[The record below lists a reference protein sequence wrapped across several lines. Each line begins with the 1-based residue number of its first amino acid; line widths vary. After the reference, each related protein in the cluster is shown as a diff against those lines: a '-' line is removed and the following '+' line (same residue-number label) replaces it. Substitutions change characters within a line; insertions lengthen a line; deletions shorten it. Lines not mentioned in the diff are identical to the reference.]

1 MLWLIIVFFW
11 YCLPHLVDRNV
22 LSSYSV
28 FSFQRSLSSE
38 NNAILDRK
46 IQIMWPCPFLLK
58 LCFSQNFRMMSDSK
72 WVQTPCSFSLANVWD
87 SVLEI
92 LYHCWHCVVLLSSK
106 KIPHKTK
113 GLEQSDMLFKIQT
126 QAAHSSIIIH
136 LNPVWQ
142 NVFNTL
148 RYFLGSM

>member
-1 MLWLIIVFFW
+1 MAISQICTSFLSMLWLIIIVFFW
-11 YCLPHLVDRNV
+11 YCLDHLIDRNV

-113 GLEQSDMLFKIQT
+113 GLEHGYALQDSNKKT
-126 QAAHSSIIIH
+126 Y
-136 LNPVWQ
+136 NPG
-142 NVFNTL
+142 NA
-148 RYFLGSM
+148 